1 MTIYRGDISDS
12 KEGQAKF
19 LKTAKALQ
27 LDGSIE
33 DISLNNSGR
42 FIVAQIGSSAQ
53 SYDLERS
60 TLSSKFQLGD
70 GQKIKWLDDFHLLA
84 AANSGKTAIQEYD
97 GTNFHELLPADKK
110 IGIVLSSNQRYV
122 YALAADAS
130 GKLVLSKMNMTNGS
144 VGWFGF

>member
-1 MTIYRGDISDS
+1 M
-12 KEGQAKF
+12 
-19 LKTAKALQ
+19 
-27 LDGSIE
+27 
-33 DISLNNSGR
+33 
-42 FIVAQIGSSAQ
+42 
-53 SYDLERS
+53 
-60 TLSSKFQLGD
+60 
-70 GQKIKWLDDFHLLA
+70 A
-84 AANSGKTAIQEYD
+84 AANSGKMAIQEYD